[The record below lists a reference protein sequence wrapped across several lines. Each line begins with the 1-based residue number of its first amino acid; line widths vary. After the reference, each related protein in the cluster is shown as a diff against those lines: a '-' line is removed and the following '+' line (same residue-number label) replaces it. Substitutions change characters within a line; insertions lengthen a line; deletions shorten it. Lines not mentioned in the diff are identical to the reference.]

1 MFARLAVALA
11 AAVVLS
17 ACAAPPNKEMDQAQG
32 AIDAARAAGAERYA
46 SQEVAAAAT
55 ALTQAR
61 DAVAQGDYRSALSFA
76 LDSRERAQNAA
87 KQASDERAALGSQ
100 TARSLTEVRAL
111 LDRGEQR
118 VALAESVRV
127 ARRAIT
133 RTRTELAAARTAV
146 QEASAAADRGDY
158 QAAQREL
165 EGVNKRATATI
176 SEIDQAIAARQPRP
190 RRR

>member
-1 MFARLAVALA
+1 MFARLTVAVA

-32 AIDAARAAGAERYA
+32 AIDAARAAGSEQYA
-46 SQEVAAAAT
+46 SQEFAAALT

-61 DAVAQGDYRSALSFA
+61 DAVGQGDYRSALSFA

-87 KQASDERAALGSQ
+87 KQASEARAALGSQ
-100 TARSLTEVRAL
+100 TERSLTAVRAL
-111 LDRGEQR
+111 LDRGAQR
-118 VALAESVRV
+118 VALAESLHV

-133 RTRTELAAARTAV
+133 RTSTELAAARTAV
-146 QEASAAADRGDY
+146 QKASAAVDRGDY

-165 EGVNKRATATI
+165 EGVNRRATATI
-176 SEIDQAIAARQPRP
+176 AEIDKAIAARSPRSRP
-190 RRR
+190 